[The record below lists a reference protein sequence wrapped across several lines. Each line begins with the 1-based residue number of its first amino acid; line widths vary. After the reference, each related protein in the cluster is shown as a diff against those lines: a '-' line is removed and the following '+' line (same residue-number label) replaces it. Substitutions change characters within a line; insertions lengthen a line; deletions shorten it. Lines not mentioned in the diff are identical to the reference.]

1 MEINTMMNAV
11 GVLLGV
17 GIVAGIAFAIW
28 NWFK

>member
-1 MEINTMMNAV
+1 MEINTMLNAV

-17 GIVAGIAFAIW
+17 GIVIGIGFAIW